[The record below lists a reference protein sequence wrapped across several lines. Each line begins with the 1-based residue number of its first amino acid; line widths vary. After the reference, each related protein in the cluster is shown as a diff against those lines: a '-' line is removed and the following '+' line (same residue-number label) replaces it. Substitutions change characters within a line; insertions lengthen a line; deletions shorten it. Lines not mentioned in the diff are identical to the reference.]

1 MRRNTAV
8 FVAAL
13 SLGCAS
19 GGYVDGS
26 PAAPAVGS
34 SAGPDGGGEID
45 ITLLMVG
52 DAGWAKADDPV
63 LDRVAAHAS
72 ERPDRTVVVFLGDNV
87 YPDGLAAVG
96 SPDRERGEHI
106 LKAQLRVGRKSG
118 ALTGR
123 GARLVFV
130 PGNHDWD
137 RSRPN
142 GWEEVLGQGRF
153 LVSNGAELLP
163 AGGCPGPSVV
173 DVGSQVRIV
182 ALDTQ
187 WWLHGE
193 AKPQDPTSECG
204 VDSEIE
210 ILDSLGV
217 ALEAPESRQVVVVGH
232 HPLASTG
239 RHAGYFEWKD
249 HIFPL
254 RNVAKWMWLPLPII
268 GSVYPLMRR
277 LGVTA
282 QDMSGSEN
290 RHMRQALDSV
300 FAIYRPLIYASGHDH
315 SLQVLKGETARY
327 FLVSG
332 ASTIGHFSA
341 VGREARTRYARAA
354 TGFMRLDFTTDRRV
368 RLGVF
373 TVDERGTETEEYSV
387 WLDTR

>member
-1 MRRNTAV
+1 MRGNTAV
-8 FVAAL
+8 LIAGL

-26 PAAPAVGS
+26 PAAPAVG
-34 SAGPDGGGEID
+34 EIEV
-45 ITLLMVG
+45 TLLLVG

-63 LDRVAAHAS
+63 LGRVTAHAS

-87 YPDGLAAVG
+87 YQDGLAAVG
-96 SPDRERGEHI
+96 SPDRERGERI
-106 LKAQLRVGRKSG
+106 LKAQLRVGGKSG
-118 ALTGR
+118 A

-137 RSRPN
+137 RSGPD
-142 GWEEVLGQGRF
+142 GWEDVLRQGRF
-153 LVSNGAELLP
+153 LASNGAELLP

-210 ILDSLGV
+210 ILDALGV
-217 ALEAPESRQVVVVGH
+217 ALEAADSRQVVVVAH
-232 HPLASTG
+232 HPLASAG
-239 RHAGYFEWKD
+239 KHAGHFGWKD

-268 GSVYPLMRR
+268 GSAYPLVRR
-277 LGVTA
+277 LGATA
-282 QDMSGSEN
+282 QDMSGSAN

-300 FAIYRPLIYASGHDH
+300 FAIYRPLVYASGHDH
-315 SLQVLKGETARY
+315 SLQVLEGETARY

-341 VGREARTRYARAA
+341 VGREDRTRYSRAA

>member
-8 FVAAL
+8 LVAAL

-34 SAGPDGGGEID
+34 RAGPDAGGEID
-45 ITLLMVG
+45 ITLLLVG

-72 ERPDRTVVVFLGDNV
+72 ERPGRTVVVFLGDNV

-96 SPDRERGEHI
+96 LPDRERGERI
-106 LKAQLRVGRKSG
+106 LRAQLRVGRKSG

-137 RSRPN
+137 RSGPN

-193 AKPQDPTSECG
+193 AKPQHPTSECG

-217 ALEAPESRQVVVVGH
+217 ALEAAESRQVVVVGH

>member
-8 FVAAL
+8 LVAAL

-34 SAGPDGGGEID
+34 RAGPDAGGEID

-72 ERPDRTVVVFLGDNV
+72 ERPGRTVVVFLGDNV

-96 SPDRERGEHI
+96 LPDRERGERI
-106 LKAQLRVGRKSG
+106 LRAQLRVGRKS

-137 RSRPN
+137 GSRPN

-210 ILDSLGV
+210 ILDSLGA
-217 ALEAPESRQVVVVGH
+217 ALEAAESRQVVVVGH

-341 VGREARTRYARAA
+341 VGREDRTRYARAA

-373 TVDERGTETEEYSV
+373 TVDKRGTETEEYSV

>member
-1 MRRNTAV
+1 MRGNTAV
-8 FVAAL
+8 LIAGL

-26 PAAPAVGS
+26 PAAPAVG
-34 SAGPDGGGEID
+34 EIEV
-45 ITLLMVG
+45 TLLLVG

-63 LDRVAAHAS
+63 LGRVTAHAS

-87 YPDGLAAVG
+87 YQDGLAAVG
-96 SPDRERGEHI
+96 SPDRERGERI
-106 LKAQLRVGRKSG
+106 LKAQLRVGGKSG
-118 ALTGR
+118 A

-137 RSRPN
+137 RSGPD
-142 GWEEVLGQGRF
+142 GWEDVLRQGRF
-153 LVSNGAELLP
+153 LASNGAELLP

-210 ILDSLGV
+210 ILDALGV
-217 ALEAPESRQVVVVGH
+217 ALEAADSRQVVVVAH
-232 HPLASTG
+232 HPLASAG
-239 RHAGYFEWKD
+239 KHAGHFGWKD

-268 GSVYPLMRR
+268 GSAYPLVRR
-277 LGVTA
+277 LGATA
-282 QDMSGSEN
+282 QDMSGSAN

-300 FAIYRPLIYASGHDH
+300 FAIYRPLVYASGHDH
-315 SLQVLKGETARY
+315 SLQVLEGETARY

-341 VGREARTRYARAA
+341 VGREDRTRYSRAA

-373 TVDERGTETEEYSV
+373 TVDKRGTETEEYSV

>member
-8 FVAAL
+8 LIAGL

-34 SAGPDGGGEID
+34 SIGPDAGGEID
-45 ITLLMVG
+45 VTLLLVG

-63 LDRVAAHAS
+63 LDRVTAHAS

-96 SPDRERGEHI
+96 SADRERGEHI
-106 LKAQLRVGRKSG
+106 LKAQLRVGRKRG
-118 ALTGR
+118 RGR

-137 RSRPN
+137 ESGPD
-142 GWEEVLGQGRF
+142 GWEEVLGQGQF
-153 LVSNGAELLP
+153 LASNGAELLP

-210 ILDSLGV
+210 IFDALGV
-217 ALEAPESRQVVVVGH
+217 AFEAAESRQVVVVAH
-232 HPLASTG
+232 HPLASAG

-254 RNVAKWMWLPLPII
+254 RNVAKWMWIPLPII

-300 FAIYRPLIYASGHDH
+300 FAIYRPLIYAAGHDH
-315 SLQVLKGETARY
+315 SLQVLEGETARY

-332 ASTIGHFSA
+332 ASTIGHFRA
-341 VGREARTRYARAA
+341 VGREDRTRYARAA

-373 TVDERGTETEEYSV
+373 TVDERGTETEEYFV
-387 WLDTR
+387 WLDTK

>member
-1 MRRNTAV
+1 MRGNTAV
-8 FVAAL
+8 LIAGL

-26 PAAPAVGS
+26 PAAPAVG
-34 SAGPDGGGEID
+34 EIEV
-45 ITLLMVG
+45 TLLLVG

-63 LDRVAAHAS
+63 LGRVTAHAS

-87 YPDGLAAVG
+87 YQDGLAAMG
-96 SPDRERGEHI
+96 SPDRERGERI
-106 LKAQLRVGRKSG
+106 LKAQLRVGGKSG
-118 ALTGR
+118 AGAGT

-137 RSRPN
+137 RSGPD
-142 GWEEVLGQGRF
+142 GWEDVLRQGRF
-153 LVSNGAELLP
+153 LASNGAELLP

-210 ILDSLGV
+210 ILDALGV
-217 ALEAPESRQVVVVGH
+217 ALEAADSRQVVVVAH
-232 HPLASTG
+232 HPLASAG
-239 RHAGYFEWKD
+239 KHAGHFGWKD

-268 GSVYPLMRR
+268 GSAYPLVRR
-277 LGVTA
+277 LGATA
-282 QDMSGSEN
+282 QDMSGSAN

-300 FAIYRPLIYASGHDH
+300 FAIYRPLVYASGHDH
-315 SLQVLKGETARY
+315 SLQVLEGETARY

-341 VGREARTRYARAA
+341 VGREDRTRYARAA

-373 TVDERGTETEEYSV
+373 TVDKRGTETEEYSV

>member
-1 MRRNTAV
+1 MRGNTAV
-8 FVAAL
+8 LIAGL

-26 PAAPAVGS
+26 PAAPAVG
-34 SAGPDGGGEID
+34 EIEV
-45 ITLLMVG
+45 TLLLVG

-63 LDRVAAHAS
+63 LGRVTAHAS

-87 YPDGLAAVG
+87 YQDGLAAVG
-96 SPDRERGEHI
+96 SPDRERGERI
-106 LKAQLRVGRKSG
+106 LKAQLRVGGKSG
-118 ALTGR
+118 AGAGAGA

-137 RSRPN
+137 RSGPD
-142 GWEEVLGQGRF
+142 GWEDVLRQGRF
-153 LVSNGAELLP
+153 LASNGAELLP

-210 ILDSLGV
+210 ILDALGV
-217 ALEAPESRQVVVVGH
+217 ALEAADSRQVVVVAH
-232 HPLASTG
+232 HPLASAG
-239 RHAGYFEWKD
+239 KHAGHFGWKD

-268 GSVYPLMRR
+268 GSAYPLVRR
-277 LGVTA
+277 LGATA
-282 QDMSGSEN
+282 QDMSGSAN

-300 FAIYRPLIYASGHDH
+300 FAIYRPLVYASGHDH
-315 SLQVLKGETARY
+315 SLQVLEGETARY

-341 VGREARTRYARAA
+341 VGREDRTRYSRAA

-373 TVDERGTETEEYSV
+373 TVDKRGTETEEYSV

>member
-8 FVAAL
+8 LIAGL

-26 PAAPAVGS
+26 LAAPAVG
-34 SAGPDGGGEID
+34 EIEV
-45 ITLLMVG
+45 TLLLVG

-63 LDRVAAHAS
+63 LGRVAAHAS

-87 YPDGLAAVG
+87 YQDGLAAVG
-96 SPDRERGEHI
+96 SPDRERGERI
-106 LKAQLRVGRKSG
+106 LKAQLRVGGLSE
-118 ALTGR
+118 TGTGT

-137 RSRPN
+137 RSGPD
-142 GWEEVLGQGRF
+142 GWEDVLRQGRF
-153 LVSNGAELLP
+153 LASNGAELLP
-163 AGGCPGPSVV
+163 GGGCPGPSVV

-210 ILDSLGV
+210 ILDALGV
-217 ALEAPESRQVVVVGH
+217 ALEAADSRQVVVVAH
-232 HPLASTG
+232 HPLASAG
-239 RHAGYFEWKD
+239 KHAGHFGWKD

-268 GSVYPLMRR
+268 GSAYPLGRR
-277 LGVTA
+277 LGATA
-282 QDMSGSEN
+282 QDMSGSAN

-300 FAIYRPLIYASGHDH
+300 FAIYRPLVYASGHDH
-315 SLQVLKGETARY
+315 SLQVLEGETARY

-341 VGREARTRYARAA
+341 VGREDRTRYSRAG
-354 TGFMRLDFTTDRRV
+354 TGFMRLDFMTDRRV

-373 TVDERGTETEEYSV
+373 AVDERGTETEEYSV
-387 WLDTR
+387 WLDTKR

>member
-1 MRRNTAV
+1 MRGNTAV
-8 FVAAL
+8 LIAGL

-26 PAAPAVGS
+26 PAAPAVG
-34 SAGPDGGGEID
+34 EIEV
-45 ITLLMVG
+45 TLLLVG

-63 LDRVAAHAS
+63 LGRVTAHAS

-87 YPDGLAAVG
+87 YQDGLAAVG
-96 SPDRERGEHI
+96 SPDRERGERI
-106 LKAQLRVGRKSG
+106 LKAQLRVGGKSG
-118 ALTGR
+118 AGAGAGA

-137 RSRPN
+137 RSGPD
-142 GWEEVLGQGRF
+142 GWEDVLRQGRF
-153 LVSNGAELLP
+153 LASNGAELLP

-210 ILDSLGV
+210 ILDALGV
-217 ALEAPESRQVVVVGH
+217 AFEAADSRQVVVVAH
-232 HPLASTG
+232 HPLASAG
-239 RHAGYFEWKD
+239 KHAGHFGWKD

-268 GSVYPLMRR
+268 GSAYPLVRR

-300 FAIYRPLIYASGHDH
+300 FAIYRPLIYAAGHDH
-315 SLQVLKGETARY
+315 SLQVLEGETARY

-341 VGREARTRYARAA
+341 VGREDRTRYSRAA

-373 TVDERGTETEEYSV
+373 TVDKRGTETEEYSV

>member
-1 MRRNTAV
+1 MRGNTAV
-8 FVAAL
+8 LIAGL

-26 PAAPAVGS
+26 PAAPAVG
-34 SAGPDGGGEID
+34 EIEV
-45 ITLLMVG
+45 TLLLVG

-63 LDRVAAHAS
+63 LGRVTAHAS

-87 YPDGLAAVG
+87 YQDGLAAVG
-96 SPDRERGEHI
+96 SPDRERGERI
-106 LKAQLRVGRKSG
+106 LKAQLRVGGKSG
-118 ALTGR
+118 AGA

-137 RSRPN
+137 RSGPD
-142 GWEEVLGQGRF
+142 GWEDVLRQGRF
-153 LVSNGAELLP
+153 LASNGAELLP

-210 ILDSLGV
+210 ILDALGV
-217 ALEAPESRQVVVVGH
+217 ALEAADSRQVVVVAH
-232 HPLASTG
+232 HPLASAG
-239 RHAGYFEWKD
+239 KHAGHFGWKD

-268 GSVYPLMRR
+268 GSAYPLVRR
-277 LGVTA
+277 LGATA
-282 QDMSGSEN
+282 QDMSGSAN

-300 FAIYRPLIYASGHDH
+300 FAIYRPLVYASGHDH
-315 SLQVLKGETARY
+315 SLQVLEGETARY

-341 VGREARTRYARAA
+341 VGREDRTRYSRAA

-373 TVDERGTETEEYSV
+373 TVDKRGTETEEYSV

>member
-8 FVAAL
+8 LVAAL

-34 SAGPDGGGEID
+34 RAGPDAGGEID

-72 ERPDRTVVVFLGDNV
+72 ERPGRTVVVFLGDNV

-96 SPDRERGEHI
+96 LPDRERGERI
-106 LKAQLRVGRKSG
+106 LRAQLRVGRKS

-137 RSRPN
+137 GSRPN

-210 ILDSLGV
+210 ILDSLGA
-217 ALEAPESRQVVVVGH
+217 ALEAAESRQVVVVGH

-341 VGREARTRYARAA
+341 VGREDRTRYARAA

>member
-8 FVAAL
+8 LVAAL

-34 SAGPDGGGEID
+34 RAGPDAGGEID

-72 ERPDRTVVVFLGDNV
+72 ERPGRTVVLFLGDNV

-96 SPDRERGEHI
+96 LPDRERGERI
-106 LKAQLRVGRKSG
+106 LRAQLRVGRKS

-137 RSRPN
+137 GSRPN

-239 RHAGYFEWKD
+239 RHAGYFGWKD

>member
-1 MRRNTAV
+1 MRGNTAV
-8 FVAAL
+8 LIAGL

-26 PAAPAVGS
+26 PAAPAVG
-34 SAGPDGGGEID
+34 EIEV
-45 ITLLMVG
+45 TLLLVG

-63 LDRVAAHAS
+63 LGRVTAHAS

-87 YPDGLAAVG
+87 YQDGLAAVG
-96 SPDRERGEHI
+96 SPDRERGERI
-106 LKAQLRVGRKSG
+106 LKAQLRVGGKSG
-118 ALTGR
+118 AGAGAGA

-137 RSRPN
+137 RSGRD
-142 GWEEVLGQGRF
+142 GWEDVLRQGRF
-153 LVSNGAELLP
+153 LASNGAELLP

-210 ILDSLGV
+210 ILDALGV
-217 ALEAPESRQVVVVGH
+217 ALEAADSRQVVVVAH
-232 HPLASTG
+232 HPLASAG
-239 RHAGYFEWKD
+239 KHAGHFGWKD

-268 GSVYPLMRR
+268 GSAYPLVRR
-277 LGVTA
+277 LGATA
-282 QDMSGSEN
+282 QDMSGSAN

-315 SLQVLKGETARY
+315 SLQVLEGETARY

-341 VGREARTRYARAA
+341 VGREDRTRYSRAA

-373 TVDERGTETEEYSV
+373 TVDKRGTETEEYSV

>member
-1 MRRNTAV
+1 M
-8 FVAAL
+8 
-13 SLGCAS
+13 
-19 GGYVDGS
+19 
-26 PAAPAVGS
+26 
-34 SAGPDGGGEID
+34 
-45 ITLLMVG
+45 
-52 DAGWAKADDPV
+52 
-63 LDRVAAHAS
+63 
-72 ERPDRTVVVFLGDNV
+72 
-87 YPDGLAAVG
+87 
-96 SPDRERGEHI
+96 
-106 LKAQLRVGRKSG
+106 
-118 ALTGR
+118 
-123 GARLVFV
+123 

-137 RSRPN
+137 RSGPD
-142 GWEEVLGQGRF
+142 GWEDVLRQGRF
-153 LVSNGAELLP
+153 LASNGAELLP

-210 ILDSLGV
+210 ILDALGV
-217 ALEAPESRQVVVVGH
+217 ALEAADSRQVVVVAH
-232 HPLASTG
+232 HPLASAG
-239 RHAGYFEWKD
+239 KHAGHFGWKD

-268 GSVYPLMRR
+268 GSAYPLVRR
-277 LGVTA
+277 LGATA
-282 QDMSGSEN
+282 QDMSGSAN

-300 FAIYRPLIYASGHDH
+300 FAIYRPLVYASGHDH
-315 SLQVLKGETARY
+315 SLQVLEGETARY

-341 VGREARTRYARAA
+341 VGREDRTRYSRAA

-373 TVDERGTETEEYSV
+373 TVDKRGTETEEYSV

>member
-1 MRRNTAV
+1 MLIAG
-8 FVAAL
+8 L

-19 GGYVDGS
+19 GGYVGGS

-34 SAGPDGGGEID
+34 SIGPNAGGEIEV
-45 ITLLMVG
+45 TLLLLG
-52 DAGWAKADDPV
+52 DAGLAKADDPV
-63 LDRVAAHAS
+63 LDRVTAHAL

-106 LKAQLRVGRKSG
+106 LQVQLGVGRKS
-118 ALTGR
+118 

-137 RSRPN
+137 SSGPD
-142 GWEEVLGQGRF
+142 GWEEMLGQGRF
-153 LVSNGAELLP
+153 LASNGAELLP

-193 AKPQDPTSECG
+193 AKPQDPTSECE
-204 VDSEIE
+204 VDSEVE
-210 ILDSLGV
+210 ILDALGV
-217 ALEAPESRQVVVVGH
+217 AFEAAESRQVVVVAH

-268 GSVYPLMRR
+268 GSAYPLMRG

-300 FAIYRPLIYASGHDH
+300 FAIYRPLIYAAGHDH
-315 SLQVLKGETARY
+315 SLQVLEGETARY

-332 ASTIGHFSA
+332 ASTIGHFSS
-341 VGREARTRYARAA
+341 VGREDRTRYARAA

-387 WLDTR
+387 WLDTK

>member
-1 MRRNTAV
+1 MRGNTAV
-8 FVAAL
+8 LIAGL

-26 PAAPAVGS
+26 PAAPAVG
-34 SAGPDGGGEID
+34 EIEV
-45 ITLLMVG
+45 TLLLVG

-63 LDRVAAHAS
+63 LGRVTAHAS
-72 ERPDRTVVVFLGDNV
+72 QRPDRTVVVFLGDNV
-87 YPDGLAAVG
+87 YQDGLAAVG
-96 SPDRERGEHI
+96 SPDRERGERI
-106 LKAQLRVGRKSG
+106 LKAQLRVGGKRG
-118 ALTGR
+118 AGAGT

-137 RSRPN
+137 RSGPD
-142 GWEEVLGQGRF
+142 GWEDVLRQGRF
-153 LVSNGAELLP
+153 LASNGAELLP

-210 ILDSLGV
+210 ILDALGV
-217 ALEAPESRQVVVVGH
+217 ALEAADSRQVVVVAH
-232 HPLASTG
+232 HPLASAG
-239 RHAGYFEWKD
+239 KHAGHFGWKD

-268 GSVYPLMRR
+268 GSAYPLVRR
-277 LGVTA
+277 LGATA
-282 QDMSGSEN
+282 QDMSGSAN

-300 FAIYRPLIYASGHDH
+300 FAIYRPLVYASGHDH
-315 SLQVLKGETARY
+315 SLQVLEGETARY

-341 VGREARTRYARAA
+341 VGREDRTRYARAA

-373 TVDERGTETEEYSV
+373 TVDKRGTETEEYSV